1 MLSKENRQILR
12 CRSCCWG
19 FSGCHTQLL
28 PSFFVSD
35 VEINVKSLLI
45 KHPEKSRMVNKAERL
60 AESHSLLHPDKQN
73 AFYCGLIGSKSM
85 VLRVIPGNEGEW
97 QEMSQP

>member
-1 MLSKENRQILR
+1 MLLGLFRVP
-12 CRSCCWG
+12 
-19 FSGCHTQLL
+19 HTQLL
-28 PSFFVSD
+28 PRILASD

-45 KHPEKSRMVNKAERL
+45 KHPEKGRRVNKAERL

-73 AFYCGLIGSKSM
+73 AFYCGLIESKS
-85 VLRVIPGNEGEW
+85 VALRVIPGNEGEW